1 MQKTEE
7 QVKER
12 SATWQRLVTLD
23 SKERETLI
31 AEKLKRARV
40 YVAIRSKD
48 PSRAFT
54 QI

>member
-1 MQKTEE
+1 MQTAE

-12 SATWQRLVTLD
+12 SATWTKLVILN

-40 YVAIRSKD
+40 HVAIKSKD
-48 PSRAFT
+48 PVTAFA
-54 QI
+54 